1 LSDAH
6 TQNDL
11 NKTLDAYRIALR
23 SVKNWSM

>member
-11 NKTLDAYRIALR
+11 NKTLDAYRTALR
-23 SVKNWSM
+23 SVKNWNI